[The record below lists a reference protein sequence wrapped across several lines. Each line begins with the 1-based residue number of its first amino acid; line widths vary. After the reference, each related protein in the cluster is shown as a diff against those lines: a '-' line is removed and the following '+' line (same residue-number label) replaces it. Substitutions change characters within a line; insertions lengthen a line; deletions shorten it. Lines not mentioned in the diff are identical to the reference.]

1 MFWRYSR
8 KETTILTLSEAISQR
23 RSIRSYKSDPVPD
36 EIIQQMLEAARL
48 APSGSNRQPWRFM
61 VITDAAEKARLRQIC
76 LEQSF
81 IEQAP
86 VVIVCC
92 ADLTAYS
99 KAAREK
105 RNQEY
110 KEFGVTETLTG
121 RFADPDYRAAQL
133 AAPDPDLETM
143 LPMAV
148 ANTYIAVEH
157 MVLTATSLG
166 LGTCWTGA
174 LGEKGEVEAFLGLPP
189 TTRVVVLLPV
199 GYPAKVPPL
208 RPRLKMA
215 EILLRPL

>member
-1 MFWRYSR
+1 MP
-8 KETTILTLSEAISQR
+8 EECL
-23 RSIRSYKSDPVPD
+23 
-36 EIIQQMLEAARL
+36 QQMLEAARL
-48 APSGSNRQPWRFM
+48 APSGSNRQPWRFL
-61 VITDAAEKARLRQIC
+61 VITDAERKAGLRQIC

-86 VVIVCC
+86 VVIACC
-92 ADLTAYS
+92 ADLTAYA

-110 KEFGVTETLTG
+110 QEYGVTETLTG
-121 RFADPDYRAAQL
+121 RFADPAFRAAQL
-133 AAPDPDLETM
+133 AAPDPELETM

-174 LGEKGEVEAFLGLPP
+174 LGEKGAVEAFLGLPP

-199 GYPAKVPPL
+199 GYPAKVPPQ
-208 RPRLKMA
+208 RPRLKTD
-215 EILLRPL
+215 EILL